1 MTIQEILGMCD
12 HTLLKQES
20 TWEQI
25 KGICDDAM
33 KYHTAS
39 ICIPP
44 CYVRQAAEYMRAEE
58 ESGRGKSV
66 PVCTVIGF
74 PNGNHTTMAKVFET
88 ICSKNEAKAI
98 DASKYKTDDDLD
110 AFFKDILPNFD
121 EERVYK
127 SDIKKMIAWYNLLI
141 GAGITDFSI
150 KDSNEQK
157 SEETED
163 SNS

>member
-1 MTIQEILGMCD
+1 MLKEIL
-12 HTLLKQES
+12 
-20 TWEQI
+20 
-25 KGICDDAM
+25 
-33 KYHTAS
+33 S
-39 ICIPP
+39 IAGKPGL
-44 CYVRQAAEYMRAEE
+44 YKMVSY
-58 ESGRGKSV
+58 GKSMIVVENLETKKRMPAYSRDRIVSLGDIAIYTTDEEV
-66 PVCTVIGF
+66 PL
-74 PNGNHTTMAKVFET
+74 AKVFET

-110 AFFKDILPNFD
+110 AFFKDILPNYD

-150 KDSNEQK
+150 KESNEQK